1 MIRALALMLLL
12 AACAPAPELPP
23 DFDSSFAF

>member
-1 MIRALALMLLL
+1 MIRAFVLILLL